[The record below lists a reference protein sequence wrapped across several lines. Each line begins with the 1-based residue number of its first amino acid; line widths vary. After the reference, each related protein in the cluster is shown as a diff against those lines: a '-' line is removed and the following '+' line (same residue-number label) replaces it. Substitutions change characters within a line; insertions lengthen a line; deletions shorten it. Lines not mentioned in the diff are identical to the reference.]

1 MRELPIPPHFSPE
14 TVGKVDYAKRTKE
27 ARYWALR
34 YGIRPASEDELK
46 VALLLIDVQNTF
58 CIPGFELFVAGR
70 SGLGAV
76 EDNVRL

>member
-14 TVGKVDYAKRTKE
+14 TVGDVWKVDYAKRTKE
-27 ARYWALR
+27 ARSWALR

-70 SGLGAV
+70 
-76 EDNVRL
+76 